1 MANDPTTAA
10 SRSIHMSSFLRL
22 SILFLPD
29 GMMFPKVPIAPLL
42 SGTCRPDQGIYKL
55 QRDTNVVE

>member
-1 MANDPTTAA
+1 MANDPTAA
-10 SRSIHMSSFLRL
+10 TSRSIRILSFLRS
-22 SILFLPD
+22 SILFLSD
-29 GMMFPKVPIAPLL
+29 GMMLPKAPIAPLL